1 MHVLKDCSFFDI
13 FFLIWKMPKN
23 MTKTIHENSKF
34 LLWFFQKSF
43 KNHLIP
49 MMKKYDFKKLDI
61 TLSYECFPKSC
72 FDIVTTAFFENFN
85 GKISMDKNL
94 LNGKLS

>member
-1 MHVLKDCSFFDI
+1 MKTQNFCFGFFRNHLK
-13 FFLIWKMPKN
+13 LVN
-23 MTKTIHENSKF
+23 
-34 LLWFFQKSF
+34 
-43 KNHLIP
+43 LIP